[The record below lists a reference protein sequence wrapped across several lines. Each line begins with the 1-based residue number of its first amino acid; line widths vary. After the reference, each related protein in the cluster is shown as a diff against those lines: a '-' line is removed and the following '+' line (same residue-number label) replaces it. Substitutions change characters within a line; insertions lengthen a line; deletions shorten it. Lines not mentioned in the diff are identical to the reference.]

1 MFLLSQWLWYGEEN
15 LTFGPHN
22 ALDQTKTL
30 RSAHVNVLIPYTL
43 FFTSSKK
50 GKRKEQA
57 RWHPQHAPATYYAV
71 LHQNSKLCTYIH
83 VHYTHGG
90 HDLLGQTIKGH

>member
-43 FFTSSKK
+43 FFTSSI
-50 GKRKEQA
+50 KRKKK
-57 RWHPQHAPATYYAV
+57 RTGSLAPTTRASHLLCCVT
-71 LHQNSKLCTYIH
+71 SK
-83 VHYTHGG
+83 
-90 HDLLGQTIKGH
+90 Q